1 VALGSSVSSAII
13 GGDEVAAHP
22 PAAGRPA
29 AVPILSP
36 TRIKPVMTPD
46 CAEKEAAAAKAEAE
60 QYQWEQDH
68 ADEIERAI
76 TPTPPTGSDR

>member
-1 VALGSSVSSAII
+1 MKSPPI
-13 GGDEVAAHP
+13 HPP
-22 PAAGRPA
+22 PAARRP
-29 AVPILSP
+29 SP
-36 TRIKPVMTPD
+36 TVSP